1 MGTWAVLRR
10 LGRATGRGMARGATA
25 GKLRWRRRPRLVFGQ
40 RKRTV
45 LVPALLGLAASAAS
59 FVWYTAALTP
69 PTPPAVD
76 GVGELYIDRAGVP
89 TQLMVTFAEKEQRA
103 NRSRVKIR
111 IVFRQMGGKPVRWAL
126 VLYRDA
132 RLVDVADSQR
142 TFLPPGV
149 TATAAQAGDPPFR
162 ENPRQD
168 TQVIQGV
175 SQPVNLAGQA
185 SSVAMA
191 GWIPKAVFS
200 SRGARLAVSL
210 PRYGRLR
217 VPPVF
222 QFPRDPDAVDL
233 GIAGAWRPPETFQ
246 VDVAAGDNAPGQRI
260 DVASPDVV
268 DPARLAWQDD
278 ESVRALLQRTD
289 LAEESRQQTLVF
301 VLGAVVGGGVSSL
314 LVALEKLL
322 VDTKARA
329 APASPSSLAPP

>member
-1 MGTWAVLRR
+1 
-10 LGRATGRGMARGATA
+10 
-25 GKLRWRRRPRLVFGQ
+25 VFGKQ
-40 RKRTV
+40 KRTV

-59 FVWYTAALTP
+59 FTWYTAALTP

-76 GVGELYIDRAGVP
+76 GVGELYIDRAEVP
-89 TQLMVTFAEKEQRA
+89 TQLMVTFAQKEQTQS
-103 NRSRVKIR
+103 RSKVEIR
-111 IVFRQMGGKPVRWAL
+111 IVFRQMAGKPVRWAL

-132 RLVDVADSQR
+132 RLVEVADTER

-149 TATAAQAGDPPFR
+149 TVGAARAGDPPFR
-162 ENPRQD
+162 ENPQQD
-168 TQVIQGV
+168 IQVIQGL
-175 SQPVNLAGQA
+175 SQPVNLEGQA
-185 SSVAMA
+185 SSVAMV

-200 SRGARLAVSL
+200 ERGPRLAVSL

-222 QFPRDPDAVDL
+222 QFPRDPDAIDL
-233 GIAGAWRPPETFQ
+233 GIAGAWRRPETFQ

-289 LAEESRQQTLVF
+289 LAEESRQQILVF

-314 LVALEKLL
+314 LVAVEKLL
-322 VDTKARA
+322 VDTNARD
-329 APASPSSLAPP
+329 APASPSSPAPP